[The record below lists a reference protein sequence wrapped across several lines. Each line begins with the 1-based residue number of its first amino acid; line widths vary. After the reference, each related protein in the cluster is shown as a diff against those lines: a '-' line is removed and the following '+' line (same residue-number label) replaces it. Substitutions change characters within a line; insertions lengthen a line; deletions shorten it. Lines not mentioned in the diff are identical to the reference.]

1 MGRMGFGGGTR
12 AIVFLDQ
19 VGCFRCVVGYGAESE
34 VEVSWRCQVMSG
46 CDLGSANKKAQRL

>member
-1 MGRMGFGGGTR
+1 MGFGGGTR